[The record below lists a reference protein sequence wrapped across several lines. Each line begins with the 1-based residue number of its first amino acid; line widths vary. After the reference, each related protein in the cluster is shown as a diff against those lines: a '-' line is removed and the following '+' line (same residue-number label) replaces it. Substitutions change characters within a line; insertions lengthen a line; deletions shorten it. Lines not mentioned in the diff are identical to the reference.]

1 MILNSFISG
10 LAIGLSL
17 IMAIGAQNT
26 FVFRQG
32 LLGEYVWISI
42 LFCTFS
48 DGILIF
54 AGTYG
59 IGALITPYFE
69 KIDSIIFLLTALWV
83 GSYGLIRL
91 HSAFFYSNSLAISTK
106 DNKKLYGVVSA
117 LFLMTWLNPHV
128 YLDTVILIGSLS
140 IPFGPENLLPFA
152 IGATL
157 ASFIF
162 FSALGLG
169 AVKLSPLFNSPRAW
183 RFVEIFTATI
193 MFIFCLSFLKLGGW
207 F

>member
-10 LAIGLSL
+10 LVIGLSL

-48 DGILIF
+48 DGVLIF

-128 YLDTVILIGSLS
+128 YLDLSLIH
-140 IPFGPENLLPFA
+140 I
-152 IGATL
+152 
-157 ASFIF
+157 
-162 FSALGLG
+162 
-169 AVKLSPLFNSPRAW
+169 
-183 RFVEIFTATI
+183 
-193 MFIFCLSFLKLGGW
+193 
-207 F
+207 

>member
-48 DGILIF
+48 DGLLIF

-83 GSYGLIRL
+83 GSYGGEAFTLGCLGCSGGLELASVVGLMIFKDFKFFLCNLENYLI
-91 HSAFFYSNSLAISTK
+91 SLWI
-106 DNKKLYGVVSA
+106 
-117 LFLMTWLNPHV
+117 
-128 YLDTVILIGSLS
+128 VILLS
-140 IPFGPENLLPFA
+140 
-152 IGATL
+152 
-157 ASFIF
+157 
-162 FSALGLG
+162 
-169 AVKLSPLFNSPRAW
+169 
-183 RFVEIFTATI
+183 
-193 MFIFCLSFLKLGGW
+193 
-207 F
+207 

>member
-10 LAIGLSL
+10 LVIGLSL

-91 HSAFFYSNSLAISTK
+91 HSAFFYSSTRK
-106 DNKKLYGVVSA
+106 DVKEKTKK
-117 LFLMTWLNPHV
+117 
-128 YLDTVILIGSLS
+128 I
-140 IPFGPENLLPFA
+140 
-152 IGATL
+152 
-157 ASFIF
+157 
-162 FSALGLG
+162 
-169 AVKLSPLFNSPRAW
+169 K
-183 RFVEIFTATI
+183 
-193 MFIFCLSFLKLGGW
+193 
-207 F
+207 